1 MKWNLR
7 MAAAE
12 RGIWKASE
20 LNRMLRERGL
30 VISTGKMSGWW
41 SGNPSGIKFAEL
53 DVLCAALGCTVADL
67 MISEPGNAPRLK
79 DTTTTEQVASG
90 QTAAVTPHARGG
102 RSLPPR

>member
-30 VISTGKMSGWW
+30 VISVGKMSGWW
-41 SGNPSGIKFAEL
+41 SGNPTGVKFAEL
-53 DVLCAALGCTVADL
+53 DVLCAALGCTIADL
-67 MISEPGNAPRLK
+67 MIAEPQKAPTLD
-79 DTTTTEQVASG
+79 DTVADQAAIG
-90 QTAAVTPHARGG
+90 QSHTITPGTRSG

>member
-30 VISTGKMSGWW
+30 VISAGKMSGWW
-41 SGNPSGIKFAEL
+41 SGNPTGIKFAEV
-53 DVLCAALGCTVADL
+53 DVLCATLNCTVADL
-67 MISEPGNAPRLK
+67 MIAEPGAVPRL
-79 DTTTTEQVASG
+79 DDATTTEQVASG
-90 QTAAVTPHARGG
+90 QTAAVTPHARVG

>member
-20 LNRMLRERGL
+20 LNRMLRDRGL
-30 VISTGKMSGWW
+30 VISAGKMSGWW
-41 SGNPSGIKFAEL
+41 SGSPTGIKFAEL
-53 DVLCAALGCTVADL
+53 DVLCATLGCAIADL
-67 MISEPGNAPRLK
+67 MIAEPENAARL
-79 DTTTTEQVASG
+79 DTTTTEQAAIG
-90 QTAAVTPHARGG
+90 QTPVVTPHARSG